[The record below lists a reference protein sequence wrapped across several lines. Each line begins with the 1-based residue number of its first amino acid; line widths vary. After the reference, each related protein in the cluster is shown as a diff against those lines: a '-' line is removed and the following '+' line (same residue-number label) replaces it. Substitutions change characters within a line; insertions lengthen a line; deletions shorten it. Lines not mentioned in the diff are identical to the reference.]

1 MENTQKI
8 KSALARALSIDETQ
22 IPDHATMGQ
31 FSGWDSIGH
40 LTVMSQLGSEFGKE
54 VPFDKITE
62 LIDIE
67 SLEKF
72 FF

>member
-8 KSALARALSIDETQ
+8 KNALAEALSTESSQ
-22 IPDHATMGQ
+22 IPDNAAMGLL
-31 FSGWDSIGH
+31 SGWDSIGH
-40 LTVMSQLGSEFGKE
+40 LTVMSHLGAHFGKD
-54 VPFDKITE
+54 VPFDQITE
-62 LIDIE
+62 LIDIP